1 MWIGMHGEI
10 LAQDLRYAVRAL
22 FRTPTFTLAAVL
34 AMALGIGAGTAVFS
48 VVDRPH
54 FFEYFFPTATP
65 AKTIAMASS
74 SLGPK
79 GSR

>member
-1 MWIGMHGEI
+1 MHGEI

-22 FRTPTFTLAAVL
+22 LRTPTFAQAAVL
-34 AMALGIGAGTAVFS
+34 AMALIGAGTAVFS
-48 VVDRPH
+48 VVDHPH
-54 FFEYFFPTATP
+54 FFEYFFTTATP
-65 AKTIAMASS
+65 AKMIAMASS